1 MSTINEKVATCYYK
15 SERTIVRN
23 NHITKITK
31 EIELIFCEC
40 KAKSVYY
47 SQKNKAKK
55 KLFKDM

>member
-15 SERTIVRN
+15 SERTVVRN
-23 NHITKITK
+23 NHVTKVTK
-31 EIELIFCEC
+31 EIELVFCEC

-55 KLFKDM
+55 KLFKDI

>member
-23 NHITKITK
+23 NHVTKVTR
-31 EIELIFCEC
+31 EIELVFCEC
-40 KAKSVYY
+40 KAKSAYY

-55 KLFKDM
+55 KIFKDM

>member
-23 NHITKITK
+23 NHITKVTK